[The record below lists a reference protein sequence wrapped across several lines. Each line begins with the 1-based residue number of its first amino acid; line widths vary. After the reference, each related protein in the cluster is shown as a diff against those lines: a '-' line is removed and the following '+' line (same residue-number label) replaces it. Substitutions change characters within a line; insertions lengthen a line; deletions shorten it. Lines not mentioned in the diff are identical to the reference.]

1 MKAISYLRFS
11 TPEQA
16 LGNSTERQL
25 KAARD
30 YCARNGLE
38 LDEDLSIADEGLSG
52 YKGHNVERGS
62 LGHFLNEVRAGKIP
76 TGTAL
81 IIENLDRLS
90 RQGINVTTDLLKQL
104 TRYGIDVHVIAINR
118 VLKAGFNNSLVDY
131 MLIGV
136 QADLAYQESKKKSER
151 VGSAWPDKKSKLGK
165 AGEIYTRNIP
175 KWLTVENGKIVEN
188 PEVVSMVRE
197 AYRMAANGIGV
208 DNITRTIGGKFSRSW
223 FARLLNDRSV
233 LGEFQPKGADAIQN
247 FFPQV
252 ISQSDFNAVRLAME
266 GKRRNGRYAGGNRQ
280 RSTMADH
287 LFSGLIFDLGY
298 EDDAPVRAM
307 HFQKVERGTYLMSA
321 FDKTRKQNRIRYN
334 LVESAVLQFL
344 RQEDWQAIAGQSES
358 EECKTARAELETL
371 LREIDVIERRVQ
383 KTNSAMDAEDIEPA
397 AIAILASRIAKDE
410 STLDTLASRKDA
422 LQANVETAC
431 RKCVDLCRPE
441 VLLDLI
447 GKNTPEAN
455 DIRLRLRAELRKR
468 IARIALMFVP
478 DGAVAIDGLIV
489 MSITYVNGIR
499 HLASFRRG
507 DNTVILIEDIQGKGD
522 VAQRVKAF
530 LDKRAAER
538 ALAQKFDR
546 QPLMLMSIVC
556 PSQWPIGRSANTCQT
571 ITS

>member
-76 TGTAL
+76 AGTAL

-90 RQGINVTTDLLKQL
+90 RQGIDATTDLLKQL
-104 TRYGIDVHVIAINR
+104 TRSGIDVHVIAINR

-136 QADLAYQESKKKSER
+136 QADLAFQESKKKSER
-151 VGSAWPDKKSKLGK
+151 IGSAWADKKSKLGK
-165 AGEIYTRNIP
+165 PGELYTRNLS
-175 KWLTVENGKIVEN
+175 KWLTVENGKIVEV

-197 AYRMAANGIGV
+197 AFRMAANGIGV
-208 DNITRTIGGKFSRSW
+208 DNITRAIGSQFSRSW
-223 FARLLNDRSV
+223 FSRLLSDRSV
-233 LGEFQPKGADAIQN
+233 LGEFQPKGAEVIPN
-247 FFPQV
+247 YFPQV
-252 ISQSDFNAVRLAME
+252 ISQSDFDAVRLAME
-266 GKRRNGRYAGGNRQ
+266 GKRKNGRYAGGNRQ
-280 RSTMADH
+280 RSTQADH
-287 LFSGLIFDLGY
+287 LFSGMIYDLGY
-298 EDDAPVRAM
+298 EDNAPVRVM

-321 FDKTRKQNRIRYN
+321 FDKTRKQNRIRYG

-344 RQEDWQAIAGQSES
+344 SQEDWTAIAGQSES
-358 EECKTARAELETL
+358 EECKSARAELEAL
-371 LREIDVIERRVQ
+371 LREINVVERRMQ
-383 KTNSAMDAEDIEPA
+383 KTHTAMDAEDIDA
-397 AIAILASRIAKDE
+397 ATIAVLASRVAKDE
-410 STLDTLASRKDA
+410 AALANLASRKEV

-431 RKCVDLCRPE
+431 NKCVDLVKPE

-447 GKNTPEAN
+447 RQNSPEAN
-455 DIRLRLRAELRKR
+455 EVRLRLRSELRKR
-468 IARIALMFVP
+468 IWRIGLVFVP
-478 DGAVAIDGLIV
+478 DGTLDINGLIV
-489 MSITYVNGIR
+489 MSITYVNGVR

-507 DNTVILIEDIQGKGD
+507 DNRVILVEDVQGAGD
-522 VAQRVKAF
+522 VAQRVKEF
-530 LDKRAAER
+530 LN
-538 ALAQKFDR
+538 
-546 QPLMLMSIVC
+546 
-556 PSQWPIGRSANTCQT
+556 G
-571 ITS
+571 

>member
-30 YCARNGLE
+30 YCLRNGLE

-76 TGTAL
+76 AGTAL

-90 RQGINVTTDLLKQL
+90 RQGIDATTDLLKQL

-136 QADLAYQESKKKSER
+136 QADLAFQESKKKSER
-151 VGSAWPDKKSKLGK
+151 IGSAWADKKSKLGK
-165 AGEIYTRNIP
+165 PGEVYTRNLP
-175 KWLTVENGKIVEN
+175 KWLTVESGKIVKV
-188 PEVVSMVRE
+188 PEVVSMVRKSFQ
-197 AYRMAANGIGV
+197 MAANGIGI
-208 DNITRTIGGKFSRSW
+208 DSIARTIGGKFSRSW
-223 FARLLNDRSV
+223 FARLLSDRSV
-233 LGEFQPKGADAIQN
+233 LGEFQPKGAAVIPDL
-247 FFPQV
+247 FPQV
-252 ISQSDFNAVRLAME
+252 ISQSDFDAVRLTME
-266 GKRRNGRYAGGNRQ
+266 GKRKNGRYAGGNRQ
-280 RSTMADH
+280 RSTQADH

-298 EDDAPVRAM
+298 EDDAPVRPM

-321 FDKTRKQNRIRYN
+321 FDKVRKQNRIRYD
-334 LVESAVLQFL
+334 LVESAVLEFL
-344 RQEDWQAIAGQSES
+344 NREDWQATAGQSES
-358 EECKTARAELETL
+358 DECKSARAELEAL
-371 LREIDVIERRVQ
+371 LREIDVTERRIQ
-383 KTNSAMDAEDIEPA
+383 KTNAAMDAEDIDVGT
-397 AIAILASRIAKDE
+397 IAVLASRVARDE
-410 STLDTLASRKDA
+410 GALATLTGRKEVVRG
-422 LQANVETAC
+422 NVEVAC
-431 RKCVDLCRPE
+431 NKCADLIRPE

-447 GKNTPEAN
+447 QKNTPEAN

-507 DNTVILIEDIQGKGD
+507 DNTVILIEDIQGEGD
-522 VAQRVKAF
+522 VAQRVNEF
-530 LDKRAAER
+530 LDKRAEER
-538 ALAQKFDR
+538 SL
-546 QPLMLMSIVC
+546 
-556 PSQWPIGRSANTCQT
+556 
-571 ITS
+571 